1 MPSVVCAVDE
11 AGSEE
16 AVRAAIDSCVEHGA
30 DLRLVG
36 IVADKLTDS
45 THATSGERVRRNNTV
60 RFRVER
66 AADAARKKGVVATAV
81 VRVGD
86 PMEELLEE
94 AKKVGS
100 GELFFVRTR
109 GRIRAAVTGQPR
121 REPAHVSLGGSDVR
135 ELARVA

>member
-1 MPSVVCAVDE
+1 MSAICAVDE

-16 AVRAAIDSCVEHGA
+16 AVRAAIDFCVEHGG

-36 IVADKLTDS
+36 VVADKVTDS
-45 THATSGERVRRNNTV
+45 TRATGGERVRRYNTV
-60 RFRVER
+60 RFGVER
-66 AADAARKKGVVATAV
+66 AADAARKKGVVATTV

-86 PMEELLEE
+86 VMEELLEE
-94 AKKVGS
+94 ANKVGS

-109 GRIRAAVTGQPR
+109 GRIRAALTGQPR
-121 REPAHVSLGGSDVR
+121 REPAHVSLDASNVR